1 MITNFNSFESLY
13 FNCSKPVNMSILG
26 FKPNKQIILDKS
38 LNLKGLK
45 IQPENEIFGV
55 LLENFKGFEFNSN
68 PFSNINFLRNVH
80 RIWQI
85 KLSNFDFYY
94 NNNALINTVCN
105 ENILEKI
112 SNENQFNGY
121 MLILG
126 PNLKF
131 SLNTCPLIFWNI
143 SLNFIC
149 FNQIK
154 DSFIEKN
161 ILGFQNQS
169 FRFKWTNNKYS
180 RRFF

>member
-1 MITNFNSFESLY
+1 MKNQYFFFFFIVITIESSDECTLNDNEKTYTNNKFWMITNFNSFESLY

-85 KLSNFDFYY
+85 KLSNFEFYY

-112 SNENQFNGY
+112 SFWK
-121 MLILG
+121 
-126 PNLKF
+126 KF
-131 SLNTCPLIFWNI
+131 
-143 SLNFIC
+143 
-149 FNQIK
+149 
-154 DSFIEKN
+154 
-161 ILGFQNQS
+161 
-169 FRFKWTNNKYS
+169 
-180 RRFF
+180 